1 MVKSLFKR
9 FPSLTE
15 ESVNYNDAVDL
26 WHGRLKNH
34 FKSQRFRCK
43 ENIPEIILKRQLY
56 GKRKSN
62 ADKLAESGRKKL
74 CWAMENFLPDFP
86 EGEDDTTYSR
96 YQQDL
101 KEQHNLCKDS
111 HDKSVYQF

>member
-26 WHGRLKNH
+26 WHSRLKTH

-56 GKRKSN
+56 GKSN
-62 ADKLAESGRKKL
+62 ADKLAEPTRKKIPYHQRL
-74 CWAMENFLPDFP
+74 REYRF
-86 EGEDDTTYSR
+86 T
-96 YQQDL
+96 
-101 KEQHNLCKDS
+101 
-111 HDKSVYQF
+111 